1 MFTKN
6 PPLHSDDIHAILFFF
21 FFNVALK
28 FLFMPFYSKVC
39 FPMLAYASRSRK
51 FNQDNLK
58 IIGLIRPFL
67 DLRLTVFEKKNER
80 SYEYF

>member
-1 MFTKN
+1 
-6 PPLHSDDIHAILFFF
+6 
-21 FFNVALK
+21 
-28 FLFMPFYSKVC
+28 MPFYSKVC
-39 FPMLAYASRSRK
+39 FPMLAYTSRSRK